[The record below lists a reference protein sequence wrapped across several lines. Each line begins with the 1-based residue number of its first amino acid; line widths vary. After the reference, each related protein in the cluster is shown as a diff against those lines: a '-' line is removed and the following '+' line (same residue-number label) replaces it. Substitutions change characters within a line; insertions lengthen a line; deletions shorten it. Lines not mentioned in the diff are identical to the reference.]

1 MEQECADS
9 CEKQGDRYVQTCKQ
23 GHENCG
29 SKHGKQ
35 MLEAKNQH
43 VWRAQLTCIIDGIL
57 WFHYLKRINSSGKEY
72 GAKIKHISITSKSF
86 K

>member
-9 CEKQGDRYVQTCKQ
+9 CEKQGDRYVETCKQ

-29 SKHGKQ
+29 SKHSKQ

-43 VWRAQLTCIIDGIL
+43 AWRAQLTCIIDGIL
-57 WFHYLKRINSSGKEY
+57 WFHDLKLVLQLRALPQRSLPQK
-72 GAKIKHISITSKSF
+72 
-86 K
+86 